1 MYGINKTVLGVVGG
15 VILLGGAAYI
25 GYDYGS
31 SKVTTRWQTDTI
43 ERQEKDLETAQALNL
58 ALETIRAQ
66 NEQLDR
72 KVSVEYIDRVR
83 TITETKYAN
92 RDVIREVFRDSPY
105 LSRGWVYTHDQLAR
119 GLPIDPSKAAS
130 KEVSTFTEEDSLR
143 VIGNN
148 YATAQESKQKVDAWI
163 NFYDGVQLNYSLP
176 AGTPADSN
184 STTAG
189 STRSNQPATT
199 GVRDN

>member
-1 MYGINKTVLGVVGG
+1 MYGINKTVLALGG
-15 VILLGGAAYI
+15 GAILLAGAAYI

-72 KVSVEYIDRVR
+72 KVSVEYIDRVK

-105 LSRGWVYTHDQLAR
+105 LSQGWVYTHDQLAK
-119 GLPIDPSKAAS
+119 GEPVDPIRAS
-130 KEVSTFTEEDSLR
+130 SREVSSFTEEDSLR

-163 NFYDGVQLNYSLP
+163 NFYNGVQLNYSLP
-176 AGTPADSN
+176 AEASTNSDS
-184 STTAG
+184 TAAG
-189 STRSNQPATT
+189 STGSNQPATT
-199 GVRDN
+199 GARDN